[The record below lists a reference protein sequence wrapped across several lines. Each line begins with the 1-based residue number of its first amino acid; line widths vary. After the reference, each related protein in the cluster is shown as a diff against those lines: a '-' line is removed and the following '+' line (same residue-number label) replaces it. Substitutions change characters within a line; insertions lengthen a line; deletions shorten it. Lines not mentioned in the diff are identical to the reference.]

1 MRASLL
7 TGAIAAAFAL
17 TPAHAED
24 VLRVCSADND
34 LPYTNERAEG
44 FEDRLATVLA
54 TGLGARVE
62 RVAFPDPRFL
72 VRDGLDKNRC
82 DVMLGVDSQD
92 PRVQATQ
99 PYYRSNYV
107 FLTRTK
113 DQLQVRD
120 WDSPVLRTARLGV
133 VPGTPA
139 ELMVTQIGRYADT
152 FRYMMKLGGNRSMR
166 NRFVRYDIEKLVRDL
181 AAGEIDVAVAWA
193 PAVARYVKTSAEPL
207 TAVPV
212 PEARK
217 SNGEPVR
224 FTFDTSIGVR
234 RGDAAMLGRVEA
246 ALQLQRAQVMQ
257 VLEDEGIKL
266 LGQDGARVAVIDE
279 RRQP

>member
-7 TGAIAAAFAL
+7 IGVIAAAAAL
-17 TPAHAED
+17 APAHAED
-24 VLRVCSADND
+24 VLRVCAADND
-34 LPYTNERAEG
+34 LPYTNERQEG
-44 FEDRLATVLA
+44 FEDRLADVLA
-54 TGLGARVE
+54 AGLGARVE
-62 RVAFPDPRFL
+62 RVAFPDPRYL

-82 DVMLGVDSQD
+82 DVMLGVDAED
-92 PRVQATQ
+92 TRVQASS

-107 FLTRTK
+107 FLTRSK
-113 DQLQVRD
+113 DQLELRD

-139 ELMVTQIGRYADT
+139 ETMLIQIGRHADT

-166 NRFVRYDIEKLVRDL
+166 NRFVRYDVEKLVRDL

-193 PAVARYVKTSAEPL
+193 PAVARYIKTSAEPL

-212 PEARK
+212 PDARK

-234 RGDAAMLGRVEA
+234 KGDAAMLSRIEA
-246 ALQLQRAQVMQ
+246 AMQQQRAQVTQ
-257 VLEDEGIKL
+257 VLENEGIRL
-266 LGQDGARVAVIDE
+266 LGQDGARVAVIGGG
-279 RRQP
+279 RQP